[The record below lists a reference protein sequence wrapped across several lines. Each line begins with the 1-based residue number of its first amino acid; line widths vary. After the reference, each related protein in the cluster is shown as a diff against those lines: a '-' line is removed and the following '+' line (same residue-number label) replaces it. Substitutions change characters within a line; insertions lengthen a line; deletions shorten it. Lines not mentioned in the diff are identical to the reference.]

1 MEVVDVVLFQH
12 INLVF
17 DVYGIPSDVRIKV
30 LDAITSKD
38 FVGECFVKLGE
49 TTYKQYSITISG
61 TTYSGHPTRTTLG
74 NSLRTISF
82 IVYNVYRLF
91 GLREAAKVF
100 WGTSELLIVYVA
112 GDDVMI

>member
-49 TTYKQYSITISG
+49 TTYK
-61 TTYSGHPTRTTLG
+61 
-74 NSLRTISF
+74 
-82 IVYNVYRLF
+82 
-91 GLREAAKVF
+91 
-100 WGTSELLIVYVA
+100 
-112 GDDVMI
+112 